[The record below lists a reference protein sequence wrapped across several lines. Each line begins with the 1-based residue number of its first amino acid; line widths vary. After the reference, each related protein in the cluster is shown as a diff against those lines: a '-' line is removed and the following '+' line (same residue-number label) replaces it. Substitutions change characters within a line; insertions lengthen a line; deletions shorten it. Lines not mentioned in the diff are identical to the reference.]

1 MKNLLNILLTALTA
15 CALSACSGTKSST
28 DNTTVETNPI
38 TAADA
43 GNPNTQSSPTGLTS
57 GGSQISVDTTAAVFP
72 VNEKGELSTESFIQ
86 LAALAG
92 TKEIELGKL
101 AAQKGQSEAVR
112 NFGSMMVTDHT
123 KADKDLRTLAATK
136 NITITLKSDTLR
148 PEQDYKLAAKQLNL
162 LEPDKF
168 DRAYLVTMLD
178 DHKRAVALF
187 QLGAA
192 SKDTTVRA
200 YAEKYLPK
208 LRDHLAQVEK
218 LTK

>member
-1 MKNLLNILLTALTA
+1 MKNLLNIFLMALMACALTA
-15 CALSACSGTKSST
+15 CSGMKSST
-28 DNTTVETNPI
+28 DNTTVETNPV
-38 TAADA
+38 TGPDA
-43 GNPNTQSSPTGLTS
+43 SNPNTQSSPTGLTS
-57 GGSQISVDTTAAVFP
+57 GGSQISVDTAAAVFP
-72 VNEKGELSTESFIQ
+72 VDEKGELSTESFIQ

-123 KADKDLRTLAATK
+123 KADKDLRALAGTK

-168 DRAYLVTMLD
+168 DRAYLVTMLE

-200 YAEKYLPK
+200 YAERYLPK
-208 LRDHLAQVEK
+208 LRDHLAQVEE

>member
-1 MKNLLNILLTALTA
+1 MKKLFNLFLVFVTA
-15 CALSACSGTKSST
+15 CAFSACSGTKETTSS
-28 DNTTVETNPI
+28 TTVETNPV
-38 TAADA
+38 AATDA
-43 GNPNTQSSPTGLTS
+43 SNPNTQTSPTGLTS
-57 GGSQISVDTTAAVFP
+57 AGSQISVDTAKAMFP

-101 AAQKGQSEAVR
+101 ASQKAQSVDVKSFA
-112 NFGSMMVTDHT
+112 SMMISDHGA
-123 KADKDLRTLAATK
+123 ADAELKQLAGSK
-136 NITITLKSDTLR
+136 NISITLKSDTLR

-162 LEPDKF
+162 LSTDKF
-168 DRAYLVTMLD
+168 DRAYLTAMLD

-187 QLGAA
+187 QLGSA
-192 SKDTTVRA
+192 SKDAEVKA

-218 LTK
+218 LIK

>member
-1 MKNLLNILLTALTA
+1 MA
-15 CALSACSGTKSST
+15 CALSACSGTRSSA
-28 DNTTVETNPI
+28 DNTTLETNPV
-38 TAADA
+38 TGADA

-57 GGSQISVDTTAAVFP
+57 GGSQTSVDTSAAVFP

-112 NFGSMMVTDHT
+112 NFGSMMVNDHT
-123 KADKDLRTLAATK
+123 RADKDLRALAGTK
-136 NITITLKSDTLR
+136 SITITLKSDTLR
-148 PEQDYKLAAKQLNL
+148 PEQNYKLAAKQLNL

-200 YAEKYLPK
+200 YAERYLPK